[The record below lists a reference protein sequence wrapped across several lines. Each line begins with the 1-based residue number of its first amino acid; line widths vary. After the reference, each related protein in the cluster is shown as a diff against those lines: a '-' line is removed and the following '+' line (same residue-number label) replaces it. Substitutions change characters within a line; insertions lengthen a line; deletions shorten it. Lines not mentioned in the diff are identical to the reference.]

1 MLIGP
6 WAVQDGLG
14 IVLVRSFFRLAVW
27 VRFFGP
33 LGLVLGSFWGA
44 LGVVLEP
51 LGVIFEPLGDHFWA
65 AEVVLGSL
73 AHRPYFASTHQPI
86 HSFHH
91 PIIPSTHPLIPS
103 SHQPINP
110 STHPIIPSSRQ
121 PIHSSHHPINP
132 SIHSIIPST
141 CQPPSRGH
149 SAIDTPARRTA
160 RCAIR
165 IRRVPLRAQ
174 RRVG

>member
-1 MLIGP
+1 MAFFASSIFASIFDPFGVGFGAVLASQMAPGGGVRTVQIGRC
-6 WAVQDGLG
+6 AVQDGLG

-27 VRFFGP
+27 IRFFGP

-91 PIIPSTHPLIPS
+91 PIIPSTR
-103 SHQPINP
+103 Q
-110 STHPIIPSSRQ
+110 PSSRG
-121 PIHSSHHPINP
+121 
-132 SIHSIIPST
+132 
-141 CQPPSRGH
+141 R

-165 IRRVPLRAQ
+165 INFKISNKKTTYLTSINFLAC
-174 RRVG
+174 